1 MQMSIIHHAMSLIEK
16 AEKADT
22 VERSPLP
29 WSEDNSWRDKYL
41 PVNKENNKELEQLG
55 AARRRQQAH
64 RLRQR
69 SRQRPLP
76 RPPRHPLQAQPRN
89 EFTISEWGAS
99 PDI

>member
-1 MQMSIIHHAMSLIEK
+1 MQMRIIHHAISLIEK

-55 AARRRQQAH
+55 AARRQQQAQE
-64 RLRQR
+64 RENGVKR
-69 SRQRPLP
+69 SPMIPQM
-76 RPPRHPLQAQPRN
+76 
-89 EFTISEWGAS
+89 
-99 PDI
+99 